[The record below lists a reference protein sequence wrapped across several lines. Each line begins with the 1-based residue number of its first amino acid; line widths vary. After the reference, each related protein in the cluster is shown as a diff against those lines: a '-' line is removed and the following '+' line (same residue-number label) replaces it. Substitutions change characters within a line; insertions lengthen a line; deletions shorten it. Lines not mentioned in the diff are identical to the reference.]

1 MTDEASRHIDE
12 AATET
17 AVNPAVAPAP
27 KRPEPRGATS
37 TKRSDKLPLLTF
49 LGRNQ
54 RGTGVLAGGA
64 VGVLLLGAIA
74 LVVALV
80 AVTIAIGRAPQEAA
94 ANPRATVTQTT
105 PSAPTSF
112 TSPEPTGV
120 RWTPLPIQT
129 GVPQFQPSYEPTPTP
144 KPTPSTT
151 QAAAPAEP
159 GPPAEATEFGRPDP
173 PGQTNAPPG

>member
-54 RGTGVLAGGA
+54 RGPGVLAGGA

-105 PSAPTSF
+105 PSAPTSGN
-112 TSPEPTGV
+112 SD
-120 RWTPLPIQT
+120 L
-129 GVPQFQPSYEPTPTP
+129 
-144 KPTPSTT
+144 
-151 QAAAPAEP
+151 ANAAPVC
-159 GPPAEATEFGRPDP
+159 TEISAANAAIIGRCVGGFMYSVRGKQSAGLPVCR
-173 PGQTNAPPG
+173 ASR